1 MKPVHTEIGHFIKSP
16 LYVELKDEPY
26 LTSAYYP
33 RSASYHAH
41 PELQLTFILE
51 GFGKRIIG
59 NKISQ
64 FEPGD
69 MVFIGSNV
77 PHIWISDP
85 VFYEEDSL
93 RRSKAITVYINQK
106 IFQQMFDSV
115 KEMNGIRDMI
125 EQASKGINIFGE
137 TRNEIADK
145 LINLCSEEGFEKV
158 RGLMEIMHLISISSE
173 KCLIINKDYEAVGAT
188 QSDRLVNVIK
198 FIKDNLH
205 EQITLSQVADV
216 ACMTIQSFCRFFKS
230 RMKKT
235 FSEYLNAL
243 RVSHACKLLIE
254 LDRPISDVANL
265 SGFIS
270 HSHFC
275 RVFKEQIGKSP
286 YQYRAEI
293 NKRKEV

>member
-1 MKPVHTEIGHFIKSP
+1 MKAVHTEIAQFIKNP

-59 NKISQ
+59 NKVSQ

-85 VFYEEDSL
+85 VFYEEDSML
-93 RRSKAITVYINQK
+93 RSKAITVYIDPK

-115 KEMNGIRDMI
+115 KEMNGIKEMI
-125 EQASKGINIFGE
+125 DQAAKGINIFGE
-137 TRNEIADK
+137 TRNQIANK
-145 LINLCSEEGFEKV
+145 LIDLCSKEGFEKIQ
-158 RGLMEIMHLISISSE
+158 GLLEIMHLISISSE
-173 KCLIINKDYEAVGAT
+173 KNLIDMDIHLDVVK
-188 QSDRLVNVIK
+188 QSDRLVDVVK
-198 FIKDNLH
+198 FMKKNLQ
-205 EQITLSQVADV
+205 EQITLQQVADI

-230 RMKKT
+230 RTKKT
-235 FSEYLNAL
+235 FSEYLLDL
-243 RVSHACKLLIE
+243 RISHACKLLIE

-265 SGFIS
+265 CGFIS

-275 RVFKEQIGKSP
+275 RVFKQHIGKSP
-286 YQYRAEI
+286 YQYRSGI
-293 NKRKEV
+293 NKKAG